1 MPLTIASQLNSSAQ
15 KFRKELLLIAILG
28 LGKSLPYFN
37 LRTGIQY
44 KETVGTLDGAFELQ
58 SYTGK
63 KDSTDDLAITG
74 RELETFL
81 GSCVKEFDP
90 HALIKTIY
98 SDAAINGK
106 SIEDATIN
114 KAVVALMMK
123 KLSGGL
129 NKSLFSAVRSATGK
143 ETSQLFNG
151 FDTITGKEITANAIS
166 TEKGNLYEYATVIDS
181 TNAVDILK
189 EINRRASDELQ
200 DEKRNMY
207 VPVSVYNAYCD
218 DYKATTGAVA
228 YNKEFKQTFLEGS
241 DDMCTIVPLIGKKG
255 SPYIHMS
262 PKENMLIGCS
272 QMSDLENIE
281 IRRGD
286 NPFALQFVA
295 KMFFG
300 TEFESINSDK
310 LLVAKKTA

>member
-1 MPLTIASQLNSSAQ
+1 MPLTIGSQLNSSAQ
-15 KFRKELLLIAILG
+15 KFRKELLLVAILG
-28 LGKSLPYFN
+28 MGGTLPYFK

-44 KETVGTLDGAFELQ
+44 KETVGSLNGVFELQ
-58 SYTGK
+58 SYTGQ
-63 KDSTDDLAITG
+63 KDSTDDMGLTG

-90 HALIKTIY
+90 HELIKTIY
-98 SDAAINGK
+98 ADAAINGK
-106 SIEDATIN
+106 AIEDASIN
-114 KAVVALMMK
+114 KAVVALMMM

-129 NKSLFSAVRSATGK
+129 NQSLFNAVRSASGK
-143 ETSQLFNG
+143 KTNQLFNG
-151 FDTITGKEITANAIS
+151 FDTITGKEITANNIS
-166 TEKGNLYEYATVIDS
+166 TAKGNLYEYSTLIDS

-189 EINRRASDELQ
+189 AINRSASDELQ
-200 DEKRNMY
+200 GIQRNMY

-218 DYKATTGAVA
+218 DYKATTGAIA

-241 DDMCTIVPLIGKKG
+241 NDMCTIVPLVGKKD
-255 SPYIHMS
+255 SPYIQMS
-262 PKENMLIGCS
+262 PKDNMLIGCS

-286 NPFALQFVA
+286 NPFTLQFVA